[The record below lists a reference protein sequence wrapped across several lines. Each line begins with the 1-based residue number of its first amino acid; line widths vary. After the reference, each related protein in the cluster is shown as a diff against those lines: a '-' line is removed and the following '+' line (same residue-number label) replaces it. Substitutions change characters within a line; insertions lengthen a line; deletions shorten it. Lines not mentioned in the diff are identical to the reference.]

1 MPFEKGQSGNPGGR
15 PKENAEVKALARSHG
30 VAAVQKIV
38 GLMNSADEKTV
49 LAACQALLDRGFG
62 KPAQV
67 LVGDDD
73 EPPIS
78 VKEILIRAVDA
89 ASDRPSKES

>member
-30 VAAVQKIV
+30 KAALEKIV
-38 GLMNSADEKTV
+38 ALMGSQDERIA
-49 LAACQALLDRGFG
+49 LAASQTLLDRGFG

-78 VKEILIRAVDA
+78 VHGVINLV
-89 ASDRPSKES
+89 RPTS